1 MASHSVALAAAHV
14 KHKHEVDFSEKAQ
27 AELANIDGMG
37 GTDSFELWQ
46 AQLMGPAK
54 PEPGVWHLSVIP
66 LKSLRGQWRRGQ

>member
-37 GTDSFELWQ
+37 GTD
-46 AQLMGPAK
+46 K
-54 PEPGVWHLSVIP
+54 
-66 LKSLRGQWRRGQ
+66 KYK